1 MKKTSKSKKHSRN
14 SSMQSQNRTA
24 SGSLHK
30 INLNIS
36 LKSALPGDDSLFITG
51 STPELGEWDPAGR
64 KLEPR
69 SDGTYALEL
78 AAPAGS
84 IVECKITRG
93 SWKTQGIYDPEV
105 VPPDNLVIK
114 VNQSRNIDVNIV
126 GWLDQRDINSD
137 PVQGRL
143 VNSGEFPCKGLKYKR
158 SVQVWL
164 PDSYQSSGKPCAVIY
179 MHDGQ
184 NLFEPGRAFAGV
196 DWKVDETVTRMIA
209 SGEIRPCIVVGIPNS
224 PDRMK
229 ELNLFT
235 EQGKAYAEFVVNEIK
250 PWVEANFNV
259 SGQAQDNALMGS
271 SMGGLISFQM
281 LYAYEN
287 RFALAACLS
296 SAFQK
301 TGGKIFHQV
310 SHNNFKPV
318 NARLYLD
325 AGEFEPPIARS
336 YFDMMN
342 QLKENGFIEG
352 HNLMGYYEEHATHCE
367 ARWAARLHLPLKFLL
382 GKI

>member
-1 MKKTSKSKKHSRN
+1 
-14 SSMQSQNRTA
+14 MQSHNHTSA
-24 SGSLHK
+24 NALYK

-36 LKSALPGDDSLFITG
+36 LKTALPDDDSLFITG
-51 STPELGEWDPAGR
+51 SMPDLGEWDPAGR

-69 SDGTYALEL
+69 NDGTYALEL
-78 AAPAGS
+78 AAPGGS

-93 SWKTQGIYDPEV
+93 SWKTQGIYNPDV

-114 VNQSRNIDVNIV
+114 VNKNEDIQVNIV
-126 GWLDQRDINSD
+126 GWLDQRDIESD

-143 VNSGEFPCKGLKYKR
+143 VNSVEFPCKDLKYRR

-164 PDSYQSSGKPCAVIY
+164 PDSYQASGEPCAVIY

-184 NLFEPGRAFAGV
+184 NLFEPAKAFAGV
-196 DWKVDETVTRMIA
+196 DWKVDETVTRLIS
-209 SGEIRPCIVVGIPNS
+209 SGELRQCIVVGIPNS
-224 PDRMK
+224 ADRMK

-235 EQGKAYAEFVVNEIK
+235 KEGKAYAEFIVNEVK

-259 SGQAQDNALMGS
+259 SKLAQDNALIGS

-281 LYAYEN
+281 LYAYEKS
-287 RFALAACLS
+287 FALAAGLS

-301 TGGKIFHQV
+301 TSGMIFNQI
-310 SHNNFKPV
+310 SHNSFKPV
-318 NARLYLD
+318 DARLYLD

-336 YFDMMN
+336 YFDMMKL
-342 QLKENGFIEG
+342 LKEHGFIEG
-352 HNLMGYYEEHATHCE
+352 HNLMGYYEEQATHCE
-367 ARWAARLHLPLKFLL
+367 ARWAGRLHLPLKFLL